1 RAPDFNRRARVPVRL
16 QISGSPVCDATL
28 RLFGSHGH
36 VVASAR
42 FVRLKRGRS
51 RVTLSRLRTF
61 VAGRY
66 HLETTG
72 LDRYG
77 EPTRVDTDVSGRL
90 TRPPR
95 KKKRKRR

>member
-1 RAPDFNRRARVPVRL
+1 
-16 QISGSPVCDATL
+16 
-28 RLFGSHGH
+28 
-36 VVASAR
+36 
-42 FVRLKRGRS
+42 
-51 RVTLSRLRTF
+51 VTIPRLRRF

-77 EPTRVDTDVSGRL
+77 ETSSADTDVHARL

-95 KKKRKRR
+95 KKKKKHR